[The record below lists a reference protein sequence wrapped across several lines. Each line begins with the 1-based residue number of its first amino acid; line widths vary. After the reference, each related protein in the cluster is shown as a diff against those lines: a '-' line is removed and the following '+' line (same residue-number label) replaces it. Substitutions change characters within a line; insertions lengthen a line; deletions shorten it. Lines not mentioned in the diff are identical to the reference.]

1 MDEKVKI
8 CFDKDY
14 KIKAFDPVKFSRGE
28 ELEKECGQFVEKIS
42 SFSEK
47 VNTLVDVLEAHAT
60 RIDTQKLRVIEYH
73 FQLCFVMSNSPETI
87 DEIPFKKRTCKHKS
101 NICW

>member
-42 SFSEK
+42 NFSEK

-60 RIDTQKLRVIEYH
+60 RIDTQKLRVKNYVWFIDMH
-73 FQLCFVMSNSPETI
+73 SIAHNSW
-87 DEIPFKKRTCKHKS
+87 S
-101 NICW
+101 VS

>member
-14 KIKAFDPVKFSRGE
+14 KIKAIDPVKFQRGE

-42 SFSEK
+42 NFSEK
-47 VNTLVDVLEAHAT
+47 VNSLVEILEAHAT
-60 RIDTQKLRVIEYH
+60 RIDTQKLRV
-73 FQLCFVMSNSPETI
+73 
-87 DEIPFKKRTCKHKS
+87 CKIS
-101 NICW
+101 YPSSYI

>member
-42 SFSEK
+42 NFSEK

-60 RIDTQKLRVIEYH
+60 RIDTQKLRVKVCAW
-73 FQLCFVMSNSPETI
+73 FFVMHSIAHNSSLI
-87 DEIPFKKRTCKHKS
+87 H
-101 NICW
+101 

>member
-73 FQLCFVMSNSPETI
+73 FQLCFAMSNSPEN
-87 DEIPFKKRTCKHKS
+87 PFKLECIIQIFVL
-101 NICW
+101 ICSGL

>member
-1 MDEKVKI
+1 MKI

-73 FQLCFVMSNSPETI
+73 FQLCFVMSNSPENPSKLECSI
-87 DEIPFKKRTCKHKS
+87 QIFIL
-101 NICW
+101 ICSGSCNVF

>member
-1 MDEKVKI
+1 MNI

-60 RIDTQKLRVIEYH
+60 RIDTQKLRVIESD
-73 FQLCFVMSNSPETI
+73 FRLCLVMI
-87 DEIPFKKRTCKHKS
+87 RLQDIPLRLYNQIYNLVVFSATSFRFFL
-101 NICW
+101 

>member
-1 MDEKVKI
+1 MKI

-60 RIDTQKLRVIEYH
+60 RIDTQKLRVIE
-73 FQLCFVMSNSPETI
+73 FDFLLSLTMNRVSRILC
-87 DEIPFKKRTCKHKS
+87 
-101 NICW
+101 

>member
-28 ELEKECGQFVEKIS
+28 ELEKECGQFVEKIGT
-42 SFSEK
+42 FSEK

-60 RIDTQKLRVIEYH
+60 RIDTQKLRAIGLRMARESESEQRTRQQRALQAVINE
-73 FQLCFVMSNSPETI
+73 
-87 DEIPFKKRTCKHKS
+87 KRAELDR
-101 NICW
+101 

>member
-73 FQLCFVMSNSPETI
+73 FQLCFVMNCSPG
-87 DEIPFKKRTCKHKS
+87 IPSKYLFYFV
-101 NICW
+101 